1 MGFFLVM
8 LLLFYAVP
16 CVLSSFTIT
25 MLWKLKLAALLLL
38 YFGCHNTVVVVLCL
52 FLMVLWVVFQF
63 VIA

>member
-38 YFGCHNTVVVVLCL
+38 YFGCHNTVVVLCL